1 MNPSFRAGAR
11 EGFKAFLPLS
21 VGLMPWA
28 VVTGVAM
35 RSIGLSP
42 LEAMGMNVI
51 VFAGTAQLGTLPLIA
66 SGAPIWLIF
75 ITALVLNLRFVIFS
89 AALAPAFAGQP
100 WGRRTLSSYLLVDG
114 VFAVLSERLLK
125 SDDPHWRWG
134 CYIAPSVWCWALW
147 QCFVLVGVLGAGVL
161 PTDWSLE
168 FMATIAL
175 MVMLIPMTA
184 TRPMLVAALAGGLG
198 AVLLRGMPLK
208 LGLIAGILIGI
219 VAGFAA
225 ERWSMRSAA
234 DGRADN
240 EIGKEVA
247 SKAGGGDR

>member
-1 MNPSFRAGAR
+1 MNESFKRGAA
-11 EGFKAFLPLS
+11 EGFRAFLPLS
-21 VGLMPWA
+21 VGLIPWA

-66 SGAPIWLIF
+66 AGAPLWLIVL
-75 ITALVLNLRFVIFS
+75 TALVLNLRFVIFS
-89 AALAPAFAGQP
+89 AALAPAFAGYP
-100 WGRRTLSSYLLVDG
+100 KRRRLLSSYLLVDG
-114 VFAVLSERLLK
+114 VFAILSERILK
-125 SDDPHWRWG
+125 SQDAHWRWG
-134 CYIAPSVWCWALW
+134 CYIAPSVWCWVLW
-147 QCFVLVGVLGAGVL
+147 QVFALVGVLGAGVL
-161 PTDWSLE
+161 PADWSLE

-175 MVMLIPMTA
+175 MVMLVPMSA

-219 VAGFAA
+219 AAGFAA
-225 ERWSMRSAA
+225 EHWQQR
-234 DGRADN
+234 
-240 EIGKEVA
+240 KEPT
-247 SKAGGGDR
+247 